1 MVLSGPTGTSSSS
14 CQLRFM
20 YPKRKLK
27 EPSGFSSQPSYPGDT
42 VWPLLYVSDCAAI
55 LLCDINTSRPI
66 ATAARDSRRTL
77 VLSPRSRRRVRLR
90 RSFRDHQAQWT
101 ANLNIV
107 ACQVEL
113 FTSFGHL

>member
-1 MVLSGPTGTSSSS
+1 
-14 CQLRFM
+14 LRFI

-42 VWPLLYVSDCAAI
+42 VWPLLYVSDCAAS
-55 LLCDINTSRPI
+55 LPCDTTTSRPI
-66 ATAARDSRRTL
+66 ATAARNSLRTS
-77 VLSPRSRRRVRLR
+77 VLSPRRRRRVRLR

-107 ACQVEL
+107 ACQMEL
-113 FTSFGHL
+113 FTSFGHLFLELLVCH